1 MKSKTK
7 ARRLDVEANLGFATK
22 QEPAG
27 VQEVEAAV
35 PDAGAKRGGAIMDND
50 IPSNYMAVI
59 KVVGVGGGGTN
70 AVNRMIEEGIR
81 GVEFVAIN
89 TDAQALAISDADIK
103 VHIGQDITRGLGA
116 GANPD
121 VGAEAAEDSHDE
133 IKQALAGADMVFIT
147 AGEGG
152 GTGTGAAPVVAD
164 IAKNDVG
171 ALTVGVVTKPFSF
184 EGRPRSSR
192 AADGIQALSE
202 SVDALIVIPND
213 RLLDLSEKKTSF
225 LEAFRMADDVLCKGT
240 QGITDLITVP
250 GLINLDFADVCTIMR
265 GAGTAMM
272 GVGTASGDN
281 RATDAAE
288 EAIASRLLENSID
301 GATRVLLS
309 IAGNKDLGIQEI
321 NDAADVVAKN
331 VDPEAN
337 IIFGT
342 VVDESLGDQVRVTVI
357 ATGFK
362 DANIQQPLPTLS
374 ADRSRNASRP
384 AAPAPKTRTPSSSPS
399 SQNGENKEFDIPE
412 FLKRS
417 RI

>member
-1 MKSKTK
+1 MIKDTDT
-7 ARRLDVEANLGFATK
+7 LN
-22 QEPAG
+22 
-27 VQEVEAAV
+27 
-35 PDAGAKRGGAIMDND
+35 
-50 IPSNYMAVI
+50 NYLAVI

-81 GVEFVAIN
+81 GVEFVAVN

-103 VHIGQDITRGLGA
+103 VHIGTDITKGLGA
-116 GANPD
+116 GANPE
-121 VGAEAAEDSHDE
+121 VGKEAAEDSRDE
-133 IKQALAGADMVFIT
+133 IKAALAGADMVFIT

-184 EGRPRSSR
+184 EGRRRYGS
-192 AADGIQALSE
+192 AADGIKTLSE
-202 SVDALIVIPND
+202 NVDTLIVIPND
-213 RLLDLSEKKTSF
+213 RLLDLSEKKTTM
-225 LEAFRMADDVLCKGT
+225 LEAFRMADDVLCQGT

-250 GLINLDFADVCTIMR
+250 GLINLDFADVCTIMK
-265 GAGTAMM
+265 GAGSAMM
-272 GVGTASGDN
+272 GIGIAAGDN
-281 RATDAAE
+281 RAADAAT
-288 EAIASRLLENSID
+288 EAISSRLLESSIE

-321 NDAADVVAKN
+321 NEAADLVAKN
-331 VDPEAN
+331 VDADAN

-357 ATGFK
+357 ATGFN
-362 DANIQQPLPTLS
+362 DANVQQQLPTLS
-374 ADRSRNASRP
+374 TQSTSRPSRP
-384 AAPAPKTRTPSSSPS
+384 AQPQPTRPASAQPQPAHSNNSS
-399 SQNGENKEFDIPE
+399 NEKEFDIPD

>member
-1 MKSKTK
+1 MKEMQAHIELREGPNEEDTMIKDTDT
-7 ARRLDVEANLGFATK
+7 L
-22 QEPAG
+22 
-27 VQEVEAAV
+27 
-35 PDAGAKRGGAIMDND
+35 
-50 IPSNYMAVI
+50 SNYLAVI

-81 GVEFVAIN
+81 GVEFVAVN

-103 VHIGQDITRGLGA
+103 VHIGTDITKGLGA
-116 GANPD
+116 GANPE
-121 VGAEAAEDSHDE
+121 VGKESAEDSRDE
-133 IKQALAGADMVFIT
+133 LKAALAGSDMVFIT

-171 ALTVGVVTKPFSF
+171 ALTVGVVTKPFTF
-184 EGRPRSSR
+184 EGRKRYASAS
-192 AADGIQALSE
+192 DGISALSDN
-202 SVDALIVIPND
+202 VDTLIVIPND
-213 RLLDLSEKKTSF
+213 RLLDLSEKKTTM
-225 LEAFRMADDVLCKGT
+225 LEAFRMADDVLCQGT

-250 GLINLDFADVCTIMR
+250 GLINLDFADVCTIMK

-272 GVGTASGDN
+272 GIGTASGDN

-288 EAIASRLLENSID
+288 EAISSRLLESSID

-321 NDAADVVAKN
+321 NDAADLVAQN

-357 ATGFK
+357 ATGFN
-362 DANIQQPLPTLS
+362 DSNVQQTLPSMSMPS
-374 ADRSRNASRP
+374 ARPSSSRDRTTHAPAPAAASRP
-384 AAPAPKTRTPSSSPS
+384 SSSS
-399 SQNGENKEFDIPE
+399 SSNDKEFDIPD

>member
-1 MKSKTK
+1 MIKDTDT
-7 ARRLDVEANLGFATK
+7 LN
-22 QEPAG
+22 
-27 VQEVEAAV
+27 
-35 PDAGAKRGGAIMDND
+35 
-50 IPSNYMAVI
+50 NYLAVI

-81 GVEFVAIN
+81 GVEFVAVN

-103 VHIGQDITRGLGA
+103 VHIGTDITKGLGA
-116 GANPD
+116 GANPE
-121 VGAEAAEDSHDE
+121 VGKEAAEDSRDE
-133 IKQALAGADMVFIT
+133 IKAALAGADMVFIT

-184 EGRPRSSR
+184 EGRRRYGS
-192 AADGIQALSE
+192 AADGIKTLSE
-202 SVDALIVIPND
+202 NVDTLIVIPND
-213 RLLDLSEKKTSF
+213 RLLDLSEKKTTM
-225 LEAFRMADDVLCKGT
+225 LEAFRMADDVLCQGT

-250 GLINLDFADVCTIMR
+250 GLINLDFADVCTIMK
-265 GAGTAMM
+265 GAGSAMM
-272 GVGTASGDN
+272 GIGIAAGDN
-281 RATDAAE
+281 RAADAAT
-288 EAIASRLLENSID
+288 EAISSRLLESSIE

-321 NDAADVVAKN
+321 NEAADLVAKN
-331 VDPEAN
+331 VDPDAN

-357 ATGFK
+357 ATGFN
-362 DANIQQPLPTLS
+362 DSNVQQQLPTLNTQS
-374 ADRSRNASRP
+374 VSRPSRP
-384 AAPAPKTRTPSSSPS
+384 AQPQPTRPVTAQSQPARTNNSS
-399 SQNGENKEFDIPE
+399 NEKEFDIPD

>member
-1 MKSKTK
+1 MIKDTDT
-7 ARRLDVEANLGFATK
+7 LN
-22 QEPAG
+22 
-27 VQEVEAAV
+27 
-35 PDAGAKRGGAIMDND
+35 
-50 IPSNYMAVI
+50 NYLAVI

-81 GVEFVAIN
+81 GVEFVAVN

-103 VHIGQDITRGLGA
+103 VHIGTDITKGLGA
-116 GANPD
+116 GANPE
-121 VGAEAAEDSHDE
+121 VGKEAAEDSRDE
-133 IKQALAGADMVFIT
+133 IKAALAGADMVFIT

-184 EGRPRSSR
+184 EGRRRYGS
-192 AADGIQALSE
+192 AADGIKTLSE
-202 SVDALIVIPND
+202 NVDTLIVIPND
-213 RLLDLSEKKTSF
+213 RLLDLSEKKTTM
-225 LEAFRMADDVLCKGT
+225 LEAFRMADDVLCQGT

-250 GLINLDFADVCTIMR
+250 GLINLDFADVCTIMK
-265 GAGTAMM
+265 GAGSAMM
-272 GVGTASGDN
+272 GIGIAAGDN
-281 RATDAAE
+281 RAADAAT
-288 EAIASRLLENSID
+288 EAISSRLLESSIE

-321 NDAADVVAKN
+321 NEAADLVAKN
-331 VDPEAN
+331 VDPDAN

-357 ATGFK
+357 ATGFN
-362 DANIQQPLPTLS
+362 DSNVQQQLPTLNTQS
-374 ADRSRNASRP
+374 ASRP
-384 AAPAPKTRTPSSSPS
+384 SRPVQPEPTRPVTAQPQPARTNNSS
-399 SQNGENKEFDIPE
+399 NEKEFDIPD

>member
-1 MKSKTK
+1 MIKDTDT
-7 ARRLDVEANLGFATK
+7 LN
-22 QEPAG
+22 
-27 VQEVEAAV
+27 
-35 PDAGAKRGGAIMDND
+35 
-50 IPSNYMAVI
+50 NYLAVI

-81 GVEFVAIN
+81 GVEFVAVN

-103 VHIGQDITRGLGA
+103 VHIGTDITKGLGA
-116 GANPD
+116 GANPE
-121 VGAEAAEDSHDE
+121 VGKEAAEDSRDE
-133 IKQALAGADMVFIT
+133 IKAALAGADMVFIT

-184 EGRPRSSR
+184 EGRRRYGS
-192 AADGIQALSE
+192 AADGIKTLSE
-202 SVDALIVIPND
+202 NVDTLIVIPND
-213 RLLDLSEKKTSF
+213 RLLDLSEKKTTM
-225 LEAFRMADDVLCKGT
+225 LEAFRMADDVLCQGT

-250 GLINLDFADVCTIMR
+250 GLINLDFADVCTIMK
-265 GAGTAMM
+265 GAGSAMM
-272 GVGTASGDN
+272 GIGIAAGDN
-281 RATDAAE
+281 RAADAAT
-288 EAIASRLLENSID
+288 EAISSHLLESSIE

-321 NDAADVVAKN
+321 NEAADLVAKN
-331 VDPEAN
+331 VDADAN

-357 ATGFK
+357 ATGFN
-362 DANIQQPLPTLS
+362 DANVQQQLPTLS
-374 ADRSRNASRP
+374 TQSTSRPSRP
-384 AAPAPKTRTPSSSPS
+384 AQPQPTRPASAQPQPARSNNSS
-399 SQNGENKEFDIPE
+399 NEKEFDIPD

>member
-1 MKSKTK
+1 MIKDTDT
-7 ARRLDVEANLGFATK
+7 L
-22 QEPAG
+22 
-27 VQEVEAAV
+27 
-35 PDAGAKRGGAIMDND
+35 
-50 IPSNYMAVI
+50 SNYLAVI

-81 GVEFVAIN
+81 GVEFVAVN

-103 VHIGQDITRGLGA
+103 VLAISDADIKVHIGTDITKGLGA
-116 GANPD
+116 GANPE
-121 VGAEAAEDSHDE
+121 VGKEAAEDSRDE

-171 ALTVGVVTKPFSF
+171 ALTVGVVTKPFTF
-184 EGRPRSSR
+184 EGRKRYTS
-192 AADGIQALSE
+192 AAQGISDLSE
-202 SVDALIVIPND
+202 NVDTLIVIPND
-213 RLLDLSEKKTSF
+213 RLLDLSEKKTTM
-225 LEAFRMADDVLCKGT
+225 LEAFRMADDVLCQGT

-250 GLINLDFADVCTIMR
+250 GLINLDFADVCTIMK
-265 GAGTAMM
+265 GGTAMM
-272 GVGTASGDN
+272 GIGTASGDN

-288 EAIASRLLENSID
+288 EAISSRLLESSID

-321 NDAADVVAKN
+321 NDAADLVAKN
-331 VDPEAN
+331 VDPDAN

-357 ATGFK
+357 ATGFN
-362 DANIQQPLPTLS
+362 DANVQQTLPSMAPVARPAARERQVVRPSNAPTQAPASQQPASMPI
-374 ADRSRNASRP
+374 NVSRP
-384 AAPAPKTRTPSSSPS
+384 ASSSS
-399 SQNGENKEFDIPE
+399 NDKEFDIPD

-417 RI
+417 RL

>member
-1 MKSKTK
+1 MQDT
-7 ARRLDVEANLGFATK
+7 
-22 QEPAG
+22 
-27 VQEVEAAV
+27 
-35 PDAGAKRGGAIMDND
+35 D
-50 IPSNYMAVI
+50 ISSNYLAVI

-81 GVEFVAIN
+81 GVEFVAVN

-116 GANPD
+116 GANPE

-152 GTGTGAAPVVAD
+152 GTCTGAAPVVAD
-164 IAKNDVG
+164 IAKNDIG
-171 ALTVGVVTKPFSF
+171 ALTVGVVTKPFTF
-184 EGRPRSSR
+184 EGRPRANR
-192 AADGIQALSE
+192 AIDGIQALSDN
-202 SVDALIVIPND
+202 VDALIVIPND
-213 RLLDLSEKKTSF
+213 RLLDVSEKKTSF
-225 LEAFRMADDVLCKGT
+225 IDAFRMADDVLCQGT

-250 GLINLDFADVCTIMR
+250 GLINLDFADVCTTMR
-265 GAGTAMM
+265 GAGTATM
-272 GVGTASGDN
+272 GVGLASGDN
-281 RATDAAE
+281 RAVDAAE
-288 EAIASRLLENSID
+288 EAISSRVLESSID

-321 NDAADVVAKN
+321 NDAADFVAN
-331 VDPEAN
+331 AVDPEAN

-362 DANIQQPLPTLS
+362 DVNSAQTMPTLTMGSRTQTSSRQKPAASTRTS
-374 ADRSRNASRP
+374 APSPAPSRNAS
-384 AAPAPKTRTPSSSPS
+384 
-399 SQNGENKEFDIPE
+399 NNDKEFDIPE
-412 FLKRS
+412 FLKHS
-417 RI
+417 RL

>member
-1 MKSKTK
+1 MVKDTDT
-7 ARRLDVEANLGFATK
+7 LN
-22 QEPAG
+22 
-27 VQEVEAAV
+27 
-35 PDAGAKRGGAIMDND
+35 
-50 IPSNYMAVI
+50 NYLAVI

-81 GVEFVAIN
+81 GVEFVAVN

-103 VHIGQDITRGLGA
+103 VHIGTDITKGLGA
-116 GANPD
+116 GANPE
-121 VGAEAAEDSHDE
+121 VGKESAEDSRDE
-133 IKQALAGADMVFIT
+133 IKAALAGADMVFIT

-152 GTGTGAAPVVAD
+152 GTGTGAAPVGAD

-171 ALTVGVVTKPFSF
+171 ALTVGVVTKPFTF
-184 EGRPRSSR
+184 EGRRRYASASE
-192 AADGIQALSE
+192 GIKNLAE
-202 SVDALIVIPND
+202 NVDTLIVIPND
-213 RLLDLSEKKTSF
+213 RLLDLSEKKTTM
-225 LEAFRMADDVLCKGT
+225 LEAFRMADDVLCQGT

-250 GLINLDFADVCTIMR
+250 GLINLDFADVCTIMK

-272 GVGTASGDN
+272 GIGIASGDN
-281 RATDAAE
+281 RAADAAT
-288 EAIASRLLENSID
+288 EAISSRLLESSID

-309 IAGNKDLGIQEI
+309 VAGNKDLGIQEI
-321 NDAADVVAKN
+321 NDAADLVAKN

-357 ATGFK
+357 ATGFN
-362 DANIQQPLPTLS
+362 DNNVQQTNLP
-374 ADRSRNASRP
+374 AAHPIAASRP
-384 AAPAPKTRTPSSSPS
+384 APRKASRPSMPSARPTQAPAPAPAPAPRPAATT
-399 SQNGENKEFDIPE
+399 NDKEFDIPD

>member
-1 MKSKTK
+1 MQDT
-7 ARRLDVEANLGFATK
+7 
-22 QEPAG
+22 
-27 VQEVEAAV
+27 
-35 PDAGAKRGGAIMDND
+35 D
-50 IPSNYMAVI
+50 IASNYLAVI

-81 GVEFVAIN
+81 GVEFVAVN

-116 GANPD
+116 GANPE

-184 EGRPRSSR
+184 EGRPRTKR
-192 AADGIQALSE
+192 ALDGIEALRNN
-202 SVDALIVIPND
+202 VDALIVIPND
-213 RLLDLSEKKTSF
+213 RLLDVSEKKTSF
-225 LEAFRMADDVLCKGT
+225 LEAFRMADDVLCQGT

-250 GLINLDFADVCTIMR
+250 GLINLDFADVCTTMR
-265 GAGTAMM
+265 GAGSATM
-272 GVGTASGDN
+272 GVGVASGDN
-281 RATDAAE
+281 RAVDAAE
-288 EAIASRLLENSID
+288 QAISSHLLESSID

-321 NDAADVVAKN
+321 NDAADFVAN
-331 VDPEAN
+331 AVDPEAN

-362 DANIQQPLPTLS
+362 DQDTSNPLAAVSLTPRTSTPQARTSAPQNARPQQS
-374 ADRSRNASRP
+374 SRV
-384 AAPAPKTRTPSSSPS
+384 AAAPSSSS
-399 SQNGENKEFDIPE
+399 AGAFDIPE
-412 FLKRS
+412 FLKNS
-417 RI
+417 RL

>member
-1 MKSKTK
+1 MIKDTDT
-7 ARRLDVEANLGFATK
+7 LN
-22 QEPAG
+22 
-27 VQEVEAAV
+27 
-35 PDAGAKRGGAIMDND
+35 
-50 IPSNYMAVI
+50 NYLAVI

-81 GVEFVAIN
+81 GVEFVAVN

-103 VHIGQDITRGLGA
+103 VHIGTDITKGLGA
-116 GANPD
+116 GANPE
-121 VGAEAAEDSHDE
+121 VGKEAAEDSRDE
-133 IKQALAGADMVFIT
+133 IKAALAGADMVFIT

-184 EGRPRSSR
+184 EGRRRYGS
-192 AADGIQALSE
+192 AADGIKTLSE
-202 SVDALIVIPND
+202 NVDTLIVIPND
-213 RLLDLSEKKTSF
+213 RLLDLSEKKTTM
-225 LEAFRMADDVLCKGT
+225 LEAFRMADDVLCQGT

-250 GLINLDFADVCTIMR
+250 GLINLDFADVCTIMK
-265 GAGTAMM
+265 GAGSAMM
-272 GVGTASGDN
+272 GIGIAAGDN
-281 RATDAAE
+281 RAADAAT
-288 EAIASRLLENSID
+288 EAISSRLLESSIE

-321 NDAADVVAKN
+321 NEAADLVAKN
-331 VDPEAN
+331 VDPDAN

-357 ATGFK
+357 ATGFN
-362 DANIQQPLPTLS
+362 DSNVQQQLPTLNTQS
-374 ADRSRNASRP
+374 ASRP
-384 AAPAPKTRTPSSSPS
+384 SRPVQPQPARPVTAQPQPARTNNSS
-399 SQNGENKEFDIPE
+399 NEKEFDIPD

>member
-1 MKSKTK
+1 MIKDTDT
-7 ARRLDVEANLGFATK
+7 L
-22 QEPAG
+22 
-27 VQEVEAAV
+27 
-35 PDAGAKRGGAIMDND
+35 
-50 IPSNYMAVI
+50 SNYLAVI

-81 GVEFVAIN
+81 GVEFVAVN

-103 VHIGQDITRGLGA
+103 VHIGTDITKGLGA
-116 GANPD
+116 GANPE
-121 VGAEAAEDSHDE
+121 VGKEAAEDTRDE

-164 IAKNDVG
+164 IAKNDIG

-184 EGRPRSSR
+184 EGRKRYSS
-192 AADGIQALSE
+192 ALEGIKNLSE
-202 SVDALIVIPND
+202 NVDTLIVIPND
-213 RLLDLSEKKTSF
+213 RLLDLSEKKTTM
-225 LEAFRMADDVLCKGT
+225 LEAFRMADDVLCQGT

-265 GAGTAMM
+265 SSGTAMM
-272 GVGTASGDN
+272 GIGTASGDN

-288 EAIASRLLENSID
+288 EAISSRLLEGSID

-321 NDAADVVAKN
+321 NDAADLVAQN
-331 VDPEAN
+331 VDPEAT

-357 ATGFK
+357 ATGF
-362 DANIQQPLPTLS
+362 DDGNVQQQLPSMTMPVTRPAASERRAPS
-374 ADRSRNASRP
+374 APKQASMPINVSRP
-384 AAPAPKTRTPSSSPS
+384 ASSSS
-399 SQNGENKEFDIPE
+399 SSNDKEFDIPD

-417 RI
+417 RL

>member
-1 MKSKTK
+1 M
-7 ARRLDVEANLGFATK
+7 
-22 QEPAG
+22 
-27 VQEVEAAV
+27 
-35 PDAGAKRGGAIMDND
+35 MDNE
-50 IPSNYMAVI
+50 IHSNYLAVI

-81 GVEFVAIN
+81 GVEFVAVN

-103 VHIGQDITRGLGA
+103 VHIGEDITRGLGA
-116 GANPD
+116 GANPE

-171 ALTVGVVTKPFSF
+171 ALTVGVVTKPFTF
-184 EGRPRSSR
+184 EGRPRTKR
-192 AADGIQALSE
+192 AEEGISTLSE

-225 LEAFRMADDVLCKGT
+225 LEAFRMADDVLCQGT

-272 GVGTASGDN
+272 GVGIASGDN
-281 RATDAAE
+281 RAADAAE
-288 EAIASRLLENSID
+288 EAISSRLLENSID

-321 NDAADVVAKN
+321 NDAADLVAKN
-331 VDPEAN
+331 VDPDAN

-357 ATGFK
+357 ATGFN
-362 DANIQQPLPTLS
+362 DGNVNVQQSIPTLGT
-374 ADRSRNASRP
+374 DRSSRSSRGSRVSAP
-384 AAPAPKTRTPSSSPS
+384 SAAPQTSAPRPSSAPS
-399 SQNGENKEFDIPE
+399 NNDKEFDIPE
-412 FLKRS
+412 FLKHS

>member
-1 MKSKTK
+1 MIKDTDT
-7 ARRLDVEANLGFATK
+7 LN
-22 QEPAG
+22 
-27 VQEVEAAV
+27 
-35 PDAGAKRGGAIMDND
+35 
-50 IPSNYMAVI
+50 NYLAVI

-81 GVEFVAIN
+81 GVEFVAVN

-103 VHIGQDITRGLGA
+103 VHIGTDITKGLGA
-116 GANPD
+116 GANPE
-121 VGAEAAEDSHDE
+121 VGKEAAEDTRDE
-133 IKQALAGADMVFIT
+133 IKAALAGADMVFIT

-171 ALTVGVVTKPFSF
+171 ALTVGVVTKPFTF
-184 EGRPRSSR
+184 EGRKRFSS
-192 AADGIQALSE
+192 AMEGIKNLSE
-202 SVDALIVIPND
+202 NVDTLIVIPND
-213 RLLDLSEKKTSF
+213 RLLDLSEKKTTM
-225 LEAFRMADDVLCKGT
+225 LEAFRMADDVLCQGT

-250 GLINLDFADVCTIMR
+250 GLINLDFADVCTIMK
-265 GAGTAMM
+265 GSGTAMM
-272 GVGTASGDN
+272 GIGLASGDN

-288 EAIASRLLENSID
+288 EAISSRLLESSID

-321 NDAADVVAKN
+321 NDAADLVAKN
-331 VDPEAN
+331 VDPEAT

-357 ATGFK
+357 ATGF
-362 DANIQQPLPTLS
+362 DDNNVQQTIPTMTM
-374 ADRSRNASRP
+374 ASPRA
-384 AAPAPKTRTPSSSPS
+384 AAPSRQTSAPRATSAPAS
-399 SQNGENKEFDIPE
+399 SQGRSGSSNDKEFDIPE